1 MDAFAIP
8 LCLQFCRVGDWRNL
22 TTRTESSLHE
32 IADGRPKL
40 TSDSDQVAM
49 KHLPYYF
56 RILCSAPYGVVRRIT
71 GRTCSGYAAMVPY
84 LRDKVG
90 LEIGGPSRIFA
101 KRHLIPVYNL
111 CQRVDN
117 CNFGGQ
123 TIWSSSF
130 KDSGFDHRVGEQ
142 IVAEGSELRGLP
154 DGKYD
159 FVLASHVLEH
169 IANPLRALLEW
180 KRVLK
185 AGGGLFVIVP
195 DKRRTF
201 DHKRPF
207 TAIEHI
213 ESDFQ
218 ANTQEDDL
226 THVDEILAMH
236 DLSLD
241 PLAGSRQS
249 FRERCLQNH
258 SFRAMHHH
266 VYSPEVLGLM
276 LQRLG
281 LRVLSLSAER
291 PYHIIGFAQKVGSEN
306 AN

>member
-1 MDAFAIP
+1 MG
-8 LCLQFCRVGDWRNL
+8 RVSGN
-22 TTRTESSLHE
+22 
-32 IADGRPKL
+32 
-40 TSDSDQVAM
+40 VM
-49 KHLPYYF
+49 KGEHWQYYF

-71 GRTCSGYAAMVPY
+71 GRTCSGYSAMVPY

-101 KRHLIPVYNL
+101 ERHLIPVYSI
-111 CQRVDN
+111 CQRLDN

-123 TIWSSSF
+123 TIWSGSF

-142 IVAEGSELRGLP
+142 FVAEGSDLHVVP

-159 FVLASHVLEH
+159 FVLASHALEH
-169 IANPLRALLEW
+169 IANPLRALTEW

-185 AGGGLFVIVP
+185 AGGALLVIVP

-207 TAIEHI
+207 TTIEHL
-213 ESDFQ
+213 ESDFR
-218 ANTQEDDL
+218 AITQEDDL
-226 THVDEILAMH
+226 THAEEILALH

-241 PLAGSRQS
+241 PLAGSREE

-266 VYSPEVLGLM
+266 VFSLEVLGLA

-281 LRVLSLSAER
+281 MRVLSVATER
-291 PYHIIGFAQKVGSEN
+291 PYHIIGFAQKVNGES

>member
-1 MDAFAIP
+1 MSGYADLP
-8 LCLQFCRVGDWRNL
+8 LRRYWR
-22 TTRTESSLHE
+22 
-32 IADGRPKL
+32 
-40 TSDSDQVAM
+40 
-49 KHLPYYF
+49 YYL
-56 RILCSAPYGVVRRIT
+56 RILRSAPYGMVRRIT
-71 GRTCSGYAAMVPY
+71 GWTYRDYSAMVPY

-117 CNFGGQ
+117 CNFDSQ
-123 TIWSSSF
+123 TIWSGTV
-130 KDSGFDHRVGEQ
+130 KDSGFHHRLGEQ
-142 IVAEGSELRGLP
+142 FVADASDLSILP
-154 DGKYD
+154 DDKYD
-159 FVLASHVLEH
+159 FVLASHALEH
-169 IANPLRALLEW
+169 IANPMRALREW

-185 AGGGLFVIVP
+185 VGGALLVIVP

-207 TAIEHI
+207 TTIEHL

-226 THVDEILAMH
+226 THLEEILALH

-241 PLAGSRQS
+241 PLAGSRQQ
-249 FRERCLQNH
+249 FRERCLRNQ
-258 SFRAMHHH
+258 SVRAMHHH

-276 LQRLG
+276 LQRFDM
-281 LRVLSLSAER
+281 RVLSLATER
-291 PYHIIGFAQKVGSEN
+291 SYNIIGFAQKVSSQISN
-306 AN
+306 